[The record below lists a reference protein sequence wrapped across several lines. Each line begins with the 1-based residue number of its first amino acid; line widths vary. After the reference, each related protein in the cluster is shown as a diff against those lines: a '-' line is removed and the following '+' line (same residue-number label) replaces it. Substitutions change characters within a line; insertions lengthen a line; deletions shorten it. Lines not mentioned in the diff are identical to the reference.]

1 MSSNI
6 SSNPS
11 SSNAPSGNA
20 PVSVPK
26 TIYLKDYRKPGFLIH
41 ATALTIDIREGH
53 ALVEA
58 VLDMERAP
66 ETPADDALVLHG
78 VDLELEL
85 LQIDD
90 KVLEADQYYHE
101 AERLIIRKVPA
112 GKFRLQSRV
121 RIHPEKNTALE
132 GLYCSSGMY
141 CTQCEAE
148 GFRKITYYLDR
159 PDVMARFTTT
169 LRADKKRYPVLL
181 ANGNQIAAGDLEE
194 GRHFAVWNDP
204 FPKPSYLFAMVAGH
218 LVFKQD
224 CFITMSGRPIDLRI
238 YVEAR
243 DIDKV
248 DHAMSSLQRS
258 MRWDEEVYGR
268 EYDLDT
274 FMIVAVSHFNM
285 GAMEN
290 KGLNIFNTSC
300 VLAHH
305 ATTTDAGFQRVES
318 VVAHEYFHNWS
329 GNRVT
334 CRDWFQL
341 SLKEGFTVFR
351 DQQFSADMLSPSVQ
365 RIEDVNFLRAWQFAE
380 DAGPLSHPVRPES
393 FVEINNFYTAT
404 VYEKGAE
411 IVRMM
416 HTVLGPKKFREGSD
430 LYFSRHDGQA
440 VTVEDFIRAMADA
453 SGEPL
458 EGFLNWYRQPGT
470 PTLHVKGEYHA
481 GTQEYHLSLRQQLP
495 PAAGF
500 PSPQPLPIPLRLAL
514 LGPDGAEQ
522 PLCIAGRPGPLP
534 EDAVILMTQAE
545 QTLVFQG
552 LSAAPVP
559 SLLRDFSAPV
569 RIERSFTVDEKLFLL
584 RHDGNGFNRWL
595 IAQELLTA
603 EFLRLAT
610 DSALGRHLLPDTG
623 LLAALAEIVPL
634 LGRSDPAL
642 AAKLLQLPGLMQLL
656 DATSRPD
663 PEALHMARSAFR
675 RALGRRLEPW
685 LLAQC
690 EPAPIPG
697 YTYDA
702 AHMAERS
709 LRNTVL
715 GLLVDLQASYHA
727 LAVKQFEAAAH
738 MTNEAAALTVLVHA
752 DSPEAPPCLA
762 RFAARWQH
770 EALVMDQWFAMQATS
785 PFAQTCDRVS
795 QLRTHPDFH
804 RDNPNRVRALI
815 GQFAHGNPLA
825 FHQKDGCGYALL
837 LEEVARL
844 DALNPQI
851 AARLLGSMSNWRRFD
866 EVRQTHA
873 REGLTRLAATPLS
886 QDVEETLRRLL

>member
-1 MSSNI
+1 MSSNT
-6 SSNPS
+6 S
-11 SSNAPSGNA
+11 SSSASA
-20 PVSVPK
+20 SSAK
-26 TIYLKDYRKPGFLIH
+26 TIYLKDYRKPAFLIH
-41 ATALTIDIREGH
+41 ATVLTIDIREEYT
-53 ALVEA
+53 LVEA

-66 ETPADDALVLHG
+66 ETPPDEPLVLHG

-85 LQIDD
+85 DILSIDG
-90 KVLEADQYYHE
+90 KALAPENYHHE
-101 AERLIIRKVPA
+101 TECLIVTGAPS

-121 RIHPEKNTALE
+121 RIYPEKNTALE
-132 GLYCSSGMY
+132 GLYCSNGMY

-169 LRADKKRYPVLL
+169 LIADKKRYPVLL
-181 ANGNQIAAGDLEE
+181 ANGNQVAAGSLEE
-194 GRHFAVWNDP
+194 GRHFVTWDDP
-204 FPKPSYLFAMVAGH
+204 FPKPSYLFAVVAGN
-218 LVFKQD
+218 LVFKQGV
-224 CFITMSGRPIDLRI
+224 FFTMTGRSIDLRI
-238 YVEAR
+238 YVESR

-268 EYDLDT
+268 EYDLDI

-300 VLAHH
+300 VLAHPS
-305 ATTTDAGFQRVES
+305 TTTDAGFQRVES

-380 DAGPLSHPVRPES
+380 DAGPLAHPVRPES

-404 VYEKGAE
+404 VYEKGSE
-411 IVRMM
+411 IVRML

-440 VTVEDFIRAMADA
+440 VTVEDFVRAMADA
-453 SGEPL
+453 SGENL
-458 EGFLNWYRQPGT
+458 DGFLAWYRQPGT
-470 PTLHVKGEYHA
+470 PTLHVHGEYHA
-481 GTQEYHLSLRQQLP
+481 GMQEYHLSLRQQLP
-495 PAAGF
+495 SVAGF
-500 PSPQPLPIPLRLAL
+500 PLPQPLPVPLRLAL
-514 LGPDGAEQ
+514 LGPNGVEQ
-522 PLCIAGRPGPLP
+522 PVHLKGMP
-534 EDAVILMTQAE
+534 EPISGDAVILMTEPE

-552 LSAAPVP
+552 LNAAPVP

-569 RIERSFTVDEKLFLL
+569 RVERSFSIDEKLFLL
-584 RHDGNGFNRWL
+584 RHDSNGFNRWL

-603 EFLRLAT
+603 ELLRLAA
-610 DSALGRHLLPDTG
+610 DSSMGRHLLPDAR
-623 LLAALAEIVPL
+623 LLTALEEIVPL
-634 LGRSDPAL
+634 LCDSDRAL

-663 PEALHMARSAFR
+663 PEALYMARCAFR
-675 RALGRRLEPW
+675 HALGRKLEPW

-690 EPAPIPG
+690 EQESATS
-697 YTYDA
+697 YVYDA
-702 AHMAERS
+702 AHIAGRS
-709 LRNTVL
+709 LRNTSL
-715 GLLVDLQASYHA
+715 GLLVDLQASYHE
-727 LAVKQFEAAAH
+727 LAVRQFEAATH
-738 MTNEAAALTVLVHA
+738 MTNEAAALTALVHA
-752 DSPEAPPCLA
+752 DSPEAPRCLEG
-762 RFAARWQH
+762 FAVRWRH
-770 EALVMDQWFAMQATS
+770 EALVMDQWFAMQATA
-785 PFAQTCDRVS
+785 PFAESCERVS
-795 QLRTHPDFH
+795 QLRAHPDFH

-815 GQFAHGNPLA
+815 GQFANGNPLA
-825 FHQKDGCGYALL
+825 FHQKDGRGYVLL
-837 LEEVARL
+837 LEEVERL
-844 DALNPQI
+844 DVLNPQI
-851 AARLLGSMSNWRRFD
+851 AARLLGSMSTWRRFD
-866 EVRQTHA
+866 EERQVHA
-873 REGLTRLAATPLS
+873 HKGLVRLAGGRLS
-886 QDVEETLRRLL
+886 PDVEETLQRLL